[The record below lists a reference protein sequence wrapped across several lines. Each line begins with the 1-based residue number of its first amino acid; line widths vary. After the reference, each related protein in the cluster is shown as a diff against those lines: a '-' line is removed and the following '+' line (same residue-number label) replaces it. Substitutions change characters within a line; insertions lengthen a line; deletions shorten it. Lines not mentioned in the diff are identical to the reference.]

1 MMKNEGVG
9 QSRGEEKRP
18 RCCDKRIFHD
28 LSPTADHHQDDDA
41 DHDDHDGEV
50 GDDPAEDDPDDY
62 QLQQKLPK

>member
-41 DHDDHDGEV
+41 DHHQDDQDDHNWEEG
-50 GDDPAEDDPDDY
+50 DDPDDY
-62 QLQQKLPK
+62 R

>member
-28 LSPTADHHQDDDA
+28 LSPTADHHQ
-41 DHDDHDGEV
+41 HDDPDHHQ
-50 GDDPAEDDPDDY
+50 DDQDDHNWEEGDDPDDY
-62 QLQQKLPK
+62 R